1 MYRIIHRSLQEGSY
15 LIQVICVC
23 LRKVVSNSYCVV
35 VFCFVLVVFVFVLL
49 LVYGGVQH
57 ILCFYF
63 VCLLVNC
70 VPSVASF
77 PGLSI
82 LDCPF
87 GFSKVY
93 LQEMRQTISTSSQL
107 TNMVIYLC
115 KVCVGI
121 LRILFRGYL
130 KLCARFLSIEKCGDH
145 TKDSRA
151 N

>member
-1 MYRIIHRSLQEGSY
+1 MYRIIHRRLQEGSY

-23 LRKVVSNSYCVV
+23 LRKVMSNSYCVV
-35 VFCFVLVVFVFVLL
+35 VFFVLVVFVFVLF

-70 VPSVASF
+70 VSSVASF

-93 LQEMRQTISTSSQL
+93 LQEMRQTISTCSQL
-107 TNMVIYLC
+107 TDMVIYVC

-121 LRILFRGYL
+121 LRILFRRYL
-130 KLCARFLSIEKCGDH
+130 KQCARFLSIEKFGDH
-145 TKDSRA
+145 TQDSRA